1 MDLKR
6 VIYCSKAAVPMSS
19 LLNVASILA
28 VSSRNNE
35 RDDISGLL
43 AYAEGT
49 FIRAIEG
56 PVQAV
61 ESLMVRLAGDPRHSN
76 MRVVGTDLA
85 TDRAFNAWIMETP
98 RVRPEHAAM
107 LKAIINGCEAPY
119 GQALR
124 MMLDLFHS
132 CQSKYETYE

>member
-1 MDLKR
+1 MGLKR
-6 VIYCSKAAVPMSS
+6 VIYCSEASVPMSN

-28 VSSRNNE
+28 VSSRNNA

-43 AYAEGT
+43 AFAEGT
-49 FIRAIEG
+49 FIQVIEG
-56 PVQAV
+56 PAQAV
-61 ESLMVRLAGDPRHSN
+61 ESLMSRLADDPRHRN
-76 MRVVGTDLA
+76 MRVLGTDLA

-98 RVRPEHAAM
+98 KVRPEHAAM
-107 LKAIINGCEAPY
+107 LKTIVDGCEAPY

-132 CQSKYETYE
+132 SRSQQVNT